1 MIDDAKNIF
10 TSVQMSDNNTPGNS
24 ASGTPQ
30 EFEAAMTELESIIS
44 RMESGQ
50 LPLQESLTAYKR
62 GTELLGFCQKA
73 LTDVEQQ
80 IRILNEANQ
89 LQTFTPVDD

>member
-1 MIDDAKNIF
+1 
-10 TSVQMSDNNTPGNS
+10 MSENDTPGTIQT
-24 ASGTPQ
+24 AGDPQ
-30 EFEAAMTELESIIS
+30 AFEAAMAELESIIA

-50 LPLQESLTAYKR
+50 LPLQESLSAYKR
-62 GTELLGFCQKA
+62 GTELLGFCQKSLA
-73 LTDVEQQ
+73 DVEQQ

>member
-1 MIDDAKNIF
+1 
-10 TSVQMSDNNTPGNS
+10 MSDNDTPGN
-24 ASGTPQ
+24 AAPAGNPQ
-30 EFEAAMTELESIIS
+30 EFETAMAELESIIS

-62 GTELLGFCQKA
+62 GTELLGLCQKA
-73 LTDVEQQ
+73 LADVEQQ

>member
-1 MIDDAKNIF
+1 
-10 TSVQMSDNNTPGNS
+10 MSDNPTPGNT
-24 ASGTPQ
+24 GNPK
-30 EFEAAMTELESIIS
+30 EFEAALTELESIIN

-50 LPLQESLTAYKR
+50 LPLQESLAAYKR
-62 GTELLGFCQKA
+62 GTELLGFCQRA
-73 LTDVEQQ
+73 LADVDQQ

>member
-1 MIDDAKNIF
+1 MTCENIF
-10 TSVQMSDNNTPGNS
+10 TSAQMSDNPTPGNTAP
-24 ASGTPQ
+24 ASNPK
-30 EFEAAMTELESIIS
+30 EFEAALTELESIIN

-50 LPLQESLTAYKR
+50 LPLQESLSAYKR

-73 LTDVEQQ
+73 LADVEQQ